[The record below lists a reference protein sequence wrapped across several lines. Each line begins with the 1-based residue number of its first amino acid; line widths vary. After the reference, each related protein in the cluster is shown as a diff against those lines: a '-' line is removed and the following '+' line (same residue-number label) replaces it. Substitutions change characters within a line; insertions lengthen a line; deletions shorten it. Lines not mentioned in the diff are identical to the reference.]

1 MGGLSANTQCLPTDF
16 NKANFCGL
24 QVARDLSIFFNVA
37 SRIRYQRGRA
47 APEFYAA
54 IDIGS
59 DLSSASV
66 SPVVCSIFELLSYW
80 INEMKDLGL
89 LRRCRPPDS
98 RFSAAGSA
106 SDLLVIGRA

>member
-1 MGGLSANTQCLPTDF
+1 MLRAESATSAVVQLL
-16 NKANFCGL
+16 NFM
-24 QVARDLSIFFNVA
+24 
-37 SRIRYQRGRA
+37 
-47 APEFYAA
+47 PP
-54 IDIGS
+54 DIGS

-106 SDLLVIGRA
+106 SDLLVIGRS

>member
-1 MGGLSANTQCLPTDF
+1 MPAHRFQQGKFLWAAGGPRPI
-16 NKANFCGL
+16 K
-24 QVARDLSIFFNVA
+24 IFLNVA
-37 SRIRYQRGRA
+37 SRIRYQRGRT

-59 DLSSASV
+59 DLSSGSV

-106 SDLLVIGRA
+106 NDLLVIGRS